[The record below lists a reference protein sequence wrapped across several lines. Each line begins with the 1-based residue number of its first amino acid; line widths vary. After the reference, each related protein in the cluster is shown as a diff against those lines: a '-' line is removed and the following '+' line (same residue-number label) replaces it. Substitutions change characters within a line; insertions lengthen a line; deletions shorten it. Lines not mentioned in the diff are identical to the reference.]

1 VHSVPTDGFRISA
14 CSSRTDFCSTGFSV
28 PAWLSHISVFH
39 PAPRAYVR
47 SRRFISA
54 VAVFFV
60 SVFGRRQVTTLGERL
75 CVAWL
80 PPVLLDLLAAR
91 RCATCLD
98 SASSGCLWSVLCCFE
113 VASATSGAFVF
124 FVLPLQIFLVWSFWF
139 VKVVVGWSRSTLEL
153 PDQKTRDFLVLIV
166 LKRMLSEH
174 VCKVFGEI
182 IVRT

>member
-1 VHSVPTDGFRISA
+1 VEKNTRPVSVLIRVRYGCHPRVKNRFHTRTHRIGYPTDIGTRSQIVNPNHFISGVHSVPTDGFRISA

-28 PAWLSHISVFH
+28 PAWLPHISVFH

-47 SRRFISA
+47 SRRFFSA

-91 RCATCLD
+91 RCAT
-98 SASSGCLWSVLCCFE
+98 WS
-113 VASATSGAFVF
+113 
-124 FVLPLQIFLVWSFWF
+124 
-139 VKVVVGWSRSTLEL
+139 
-153 PDQKTRDFLVLIV
+153 
-166 LKRMLSEH
+166 
-174 VCKVFGEI
+174 
-182 IVRT
+182 